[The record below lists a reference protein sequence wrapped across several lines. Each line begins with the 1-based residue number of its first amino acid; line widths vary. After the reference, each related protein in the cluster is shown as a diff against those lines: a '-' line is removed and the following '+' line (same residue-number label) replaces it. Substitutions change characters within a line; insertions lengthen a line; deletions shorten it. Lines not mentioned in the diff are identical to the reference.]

1 LISGGRAGCRSVW
14 IFDAGDDR
22 FFSHD
27 EIVDCWEARS

>member
-1 LISGGRAGCRSVW
+1 VW